1 MKWKNKIE
9 TKINYSS
16 MYKNY
21 TDPTDIVSCY
31 FSALNQMKGCSYT
44 GQCNDIDM
52 YSDLSSLE
60 YKTSTIYENQ

>member
-1 MKWKNKIE
+1 MKWKSKKRE
-9 TKINYSS
+9 KYYVG

-21 TDPTDIVSCY
+21 TDTTDIVSCY

-52 YSDLSSLE
+52 YSDLSGLE
-60 YKTSTIYENQ
+60 YKANITYENQ